1 MKMRSIAFADKQSLT
16 IGQLAKAS
24 SVGVETIRYYQ
35 RRGLLP
41 VPKPQGATRYYAAR
55 LIDRIG
61 FIKRAQTLGFSLDE
75 VATLLDLADGR
86 NRRAVQVI
94 ATARLAQVRSK
105 LSDLRRMQSAL
116 GDLIERCRT
125 TADLHPCPIIEALVG
140 GLPRA

>member
-1 MKMRSIAFADKQSLT
+1 MPTIAIADNQPFT

-41 VPKPQGATRYYAAR
+41 VPKPQGATRYYSAR

-75 VATLLDLADGR
+75 VSTLLDLEDGR
-86 NRRAVQVI
+86 NRRAVQVV

-116 GDLIERCRT
+116 GDLIERCRA

-140 GLPRA
+140 GPPRA